1 MNKKGFTLIEI
12 LAVIIIL
19 GIVGTIGIA
28 AISRNIENSR
38 KSATVDL
45 GINYVESLRSMR
57 AEDKLPYDLK
67 YGEALLIPFKRINGV
82 NLEKA
87 EETPYGKLIWEY
99 CYVIIVNND
108 NKIYSY
114 YLTMKDETNHAINNV
129 EVNDLNDS
137 SVVSISDN
145 SVIPYISFNSDTITT
160 LGDKKYKIKEDK
172 IIKDSNGDIK
182 YIVLDS
188 R

>member
-12 LAVIIIL
+12 LAVVIIL
-19 GIVGTIGIA
+19 GIVATIGIA

-45 GINYVESLRSMR
+45 GINYVESLRAMR
-57 AEDKLPYDLK
+57 TEDKLPYDLK
-67 YGEALLIPFKRINGV
+67 FGEALLMPFKSIKGV

-87 EETPYGKLIWEY
+87 EETPYGKLVWEY

-114 YLTMKDETNHAINNV
+114 YLTMKDETNHAINNI
-129 EVNDLNDS
+129 EANDLNDK
-137 SVVSISDN
+137 SVTVATDN
-145 SVIPYISFNSDTITT
+145 SVIPYISFNNDTKIT
-160 LGDKKYKIKEDK
+160 LGSKTYNVTQGK
-172 IIKDSNGDIK
+172 IINDSNGDIK
-182 YIVLDS
+182 YIVLSS